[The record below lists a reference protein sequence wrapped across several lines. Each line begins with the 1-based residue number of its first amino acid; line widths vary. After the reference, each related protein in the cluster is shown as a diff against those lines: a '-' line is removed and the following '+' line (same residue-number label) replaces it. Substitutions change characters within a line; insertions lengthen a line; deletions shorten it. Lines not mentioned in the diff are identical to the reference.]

1 MTALPPEERPP
12 GRPEPVDPARGTE
25 AVPMRPQGGPTDEIL
40 DLPAGVVVFEA
51 AVEDLDGRRPPRG
64 HPLQLRRWRREHEVL
79 QLQRQVLKL
88 RVEALPHTAYLPF
101 PRPCL

>member
-1 MTALPPEERPP
+1 VTALPPEERPP
-12 GRPEPVDPARGTE
+12 GRPEPVDPASG
-25 AVPMRPQGGPTDEIL
+25 AGALPGLPPHGPSDETL
-40 DLPAGVVVFEA
+40 GLLAGVVVFEA
-51 AVEDLDGRRPPRG
+51 TVEDHDSRRPPRG

-88 RVEALPHTAYLPF
+88 RVEALPHTSYAPF

>member
-12 GRPEPVDPARGTE
+12 GRPEPVDPASGASALPE
-25 AVPMRPQGGPTDEIL
+25 VPPHGPSDELL
-40 DLPAGVVVFEA
+40 DLLAGVVVFEA
-51 AVEDLDGRRPPRG
+51 SVEDHEGRRPPRG

-79 QLQRQVLKL
+79 QLQRQVLKV